1 MTKRHKNATSVFY
14 STSIWL
20 TFYWIAT
27 DYLSEL
33 WSLFRSSN
41 QSCSVRK
48 GVPRNLEKFTGK
60 HLCQSLFFNKFKE
73 LKPAILLKKRLWHRC
88 FPVSFDKFL
97 RTPFF
102 LEHLWWL
109 LLSIY
114 TVTFIPN
121 KFSGTFIFRS
131 TTE

>member
-1 MTKRHKNATSVFY
+1 MTIRHKNATSVFY

-41 QSCSVRK
+41 MSCSVRK

-60 HLCQSLFFNKFKE
+60 HLCQSLFFNKFGE

-114 TVTFIPN
+114 TVPFIPN